1 MGRLERLQKNPKLLS
16 VAKVFA
22 ELKSIN
28 VVITLFYLHR
38 GVTLDQVFYL
48 SIVWSITSLI
58 VEVPTGYLADRFGRK
73 HTLLLG
79 TAVTFLSYV
88 LAFFAHGF
96 WMFCLQ
102 FILMSFG
109 FACFS
114 GTEEALLY
122 DTLKETGEEHKMT
135 KYFAKLNAARQVMK
149 IFVPSLGAWIAKD
162 LLEWQFQILVAMD
175 IVGTVVS
182 WFVLTRLEEPAH
194 VKEVA
199 AYEKG
204 IFAQS
209 LRTIREEPFLMRV
222 ALNKTLVFIAS
233 FLVWRIYQPYFTEHG
248 ISAAWFALLY
258 VLFKGGE
265 TATLLG
271 LHRLEAFFSA
281 ERLASLV
288 LKLIIVSLVGMLVF
302 PYQPLLLF
310 VSTLGV
316 LYFSAIREPMFS
328 HAMNQRIAS
337 RSRATTLSNLYV
349 IKGMLDIPL
358 LFLSG
363 WLALHDLRGV
373 IALALG
379 VCLFVLFALPV
390 VGDEARDPLPEA

>member
-1 MGRLERLQKNPKLLS
+1 MGRLERLQKNAKWLS
-16 VAKVFA
+16 VARVFA
-22 ELKSIN
+22 ELKSVN
-28 VVITLFYLHR
+28 AVVTLFYLHR

-48 SIVWSITSLI
+48 SIVWSITSLV

-73 HTLLLG
+73 RTLLLG
-79 TAVTFLSYV
+79 TAITFLSYV

-102 FILMSFG
+102 FALMSFG

-149 IFVPSLGAWIAKD
+149 IFIPSLGAWIASD
-162 LLEWQFQILVAMD
+162 LLEWQFQILVAID

-182 WFVLTRLEEPAH
+182 WFVLTKLEEPRHA
-194 VKEVA
+194 KEVV

-209 LRTIREEPFLMRV
+209 LHTIREEPFLMRV

-271 LHRLEAFFSA
+271 LHRLESFFSA
-281 ERLASLV
+281 ERLASMV
-288 LKLIIVSLVGMLVF
+288 LKLIVVFLVGMLLF
-302 PYQPLLLF
+302 AHQPLLLF

-328 HAMNQRIAS
+328 HAVNQRIAS
-337 RSRATTLSNLYV
+337 RSRATTLSNLHV

-363 WLALHDLRGV
+363 WLALHDLRSV

-390 VGDEARDPLPEA
+390 IRDGARNSLSEA

>member
-1 MGRLERLQKNPKLLS
+1 MGRLERLQKNAKWLS

-28 VVITLFYLHR
+28 AVVTLFYLHR

-73 HTLLLG
+73 RTLLLG
-79 TAVTFLSYV
+79 TAITFLSYV

-102 FILMSFG
+102 FALMSFG

-149 IFVPSLGAWIAKD
+149 IFIPSLGAWIAKD
-162 LLEWQFQILVAMD
+162 LLEGQFQILVMID
-175 IVGTVVS
+175 VLGTVVS

-194 VKEVA
+194 VKDVA

-204 IFAQS
+204 ILAQS
-209 LRTIREEPFLMRV
+209 LHTIRDEPFLLRA

-233 FLVWRIYQPYFTEHG
+233 FLVWRIYQPYFIEHG

-258 VLFKGGE
+258 ILFNGG
-265 TATLLG
+265 ATVTLVH
-271 LHRLEAFFSA
+271 LHRLEARFSA
-281 ERLASLV
+281 DRLASFV
-288 LKLIIVSLVGMLVF
+288 LTLIILSLVGMLLF
-302 PYQPLLLF
+302 AHQPLLLF

-316 LYFSAIREPMFS
+316 LYFSVIREPMFS

-349 IKGMLDIPL
+349 IKGVLDIPL

-363 WLALHDLRGV
+363 WLVLHDLRAV
-373 IALALG
+373 IGLALLI
-379 VCLFVLFALPV
+379 CLFVFFVLPLHQ
-390 VGDEARDPLPEA
+390 DS